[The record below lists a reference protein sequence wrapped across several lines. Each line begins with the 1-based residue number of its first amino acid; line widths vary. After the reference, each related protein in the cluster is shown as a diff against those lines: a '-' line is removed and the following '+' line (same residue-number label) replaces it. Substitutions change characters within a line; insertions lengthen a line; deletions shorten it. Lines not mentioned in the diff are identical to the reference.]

1 MKHTSPRI
9 EDVPAQKG
17 TILSSFPQNPS
28 TKTNKGN
35 KAGEETTLAHH
46 PSIMSSVDGQA
57 FLGGDDNTDDDFA
70 ALDSMGYSGIMSP
83 STGFANL
90 TSSGSPAA
98 VLSNSNS
105 SSLGTGGSAMG
116 DGRENGF
123 PGVSGSLF
131 DRIRARTEAEQ
142 QVRKQQQ
149 QNTNNVGQ
157 YSSYNN
163 QLPPQSSQVSSG
175 QSSQEQQQQQQQSA
189 FVSQQQS
196 AFVSQQQQQ
205 PPSAFMSQPQSQV
218 EDDYSF
224 NNNNNETTYAAG
236 ENFSHHI
243 NMAPVHAPIYHNRS
257 NDPYNVAYAAMGGG
271 EQHQQSSSV
280 LARAS
285 MAAQSIFGAG
295 ISSVVTVGT
304 LAKDKIVAGIA
315 GSGGGSG
322 GGGGA
327 GGGGRSY
334 TNSFLLREDSIEGG
348 MQGFGGGGD
357 IGQQQQPPPPI
368 GEMTSMGGGGASD
381 QAYSMMRYGK
391 TFVEDVYLFV
401 QQLPA
406 WGKGVL
412 GVFVLIGLWLMFG

>member
-1 MKHTSPRI
+1 
-9 EDVPAQKG
+9 
-17 TILSSFPQNPS
+17 
-28 TKTNKGN
+28 
-35 KAGEETTLAHH
+35 
-46 PSIMSSVDGQA
+46 
-57 FLGGDDNTDDDFA
+57 
-70 ALDSMGYSGIMSP
+70 
-83 STGFANL
+83 
-90 TSSGSPAA
+90 
-98 VLSNSNS
+98 
-105 SSLGTGGSAMG
+105 MG

-149 QNTNNVGQ
+149 TNNVGQ
-157 YSSYNN
+157 YSSYN

-175 QSSQEQQQQQQQSA
+175 QSSQEQQQQQSA

-224 NNNNNETTYAAG
+224 NNNNNETTYAASNNNGTG

-243 NMAPVHAPIYHNRS
+243 HMAPVHAPIYHNRS

-271 EQHQQSSSV
+271 GGEQHQQSSV

-285 MAAQSIFGAG
+285 MAAKSIFGAG

-315 GSGGGSG
+315 GGSG
-322 GGGGA
+322 GSFGGEA
-327 GGGGRSY
+327 GGGRSY

-348 MQGFGGGGD
+348 MQGFGGGG
-357 IGQQQQPPPPI
+357 GEQVQQQQQPPPPI